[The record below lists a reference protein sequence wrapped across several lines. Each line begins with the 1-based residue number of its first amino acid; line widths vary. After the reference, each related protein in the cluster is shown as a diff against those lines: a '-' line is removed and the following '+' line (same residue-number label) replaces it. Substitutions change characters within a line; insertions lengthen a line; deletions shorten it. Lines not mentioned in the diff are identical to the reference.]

1 MVERLRQI
9 LADAI
14 ANGATD
20 EQQQRIRDAIASAER
35 ADAERERRN
44 TASTQNLKQM
54 LQDQAAMGETFAQG
68 YVEQRRRMMAVEAE
82 HLQNLEE
89 LAARGVAGAEEMAA
103 AQAELA
109 QATLAE
115 QQAGSYAQ
123 NLQDQVASEYVE
135 PQQENISQPDPEMDA
150 WSKRNPWFMGSEP
163 IHKEM
168 TSFAMYVDQSLQAN
182 GVDPQKNSQQ
192 YYSEVDAKMREQF
205 PNFFGV
211 SQQQPAEAEEV
222 VETPRRQV
230 VNPVAPATR
239 NSSKTPR
246 KIHLTQSQVALAKR
260 LNITPEQYAN
270 QLLKEN

>member
-1 MVERLRQI
+1 LMSENQKLQSIVNQGGDVL
-9 LADAI
+9 
-14 ANGATD
+14 N
-20 EQQQRIRDAIASAER
+20 QQAL
-35 ADAERERRN
+35 N
-44 TASTQNLKQM
+44 N
-54 LQDQAAMGETFAQG
+54 AQWAR
-68 YVEQRRRMMAVEAE
+68 YNAQEKFKKAY
-82 HLQNLEE
+82 EE
-89 LAARGVAGAEEMAA
+89 GNAEEMAA
-103 AQAELA
+103 AQSELA

-123 NLQDQVASEYVE
+123 SLQDQVASQYVE
-135 PQQENISQPDPEMDA
+135 PQIEQPQKQIDPDMDA
-150 WSKRNPWFMGSEP
+150 WSKKNPWFMGSDP

-168 TSFAMYVDQSLQAN
+168 TSFAMYIDQSLQAN
-182 GVDPQKNSQQ
+182 GVDPEKNSQQ

-211 SQQQPAEAEEV
+211 SQQQPVEAEQV